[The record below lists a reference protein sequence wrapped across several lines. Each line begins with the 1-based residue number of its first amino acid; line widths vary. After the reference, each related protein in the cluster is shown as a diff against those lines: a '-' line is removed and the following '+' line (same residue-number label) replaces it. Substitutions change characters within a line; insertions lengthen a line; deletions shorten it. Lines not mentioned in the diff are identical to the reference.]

1 MKKLDLKILENADR
15 QTVEWLAELC
25 PSAGERERIKLWR
38 RLESRC
44 KDNKYAYSVEGVD
57 TCKRSAIHYFNM
69 AAMCA
74 AVILI
79 ITGSIFGLKRIK
91 APDDPLSTYVEM
103 TTSTTAAT
111 ETALNDKTDSQTEL
125 VLKMLNSIDYY
136 NNVSGTLVEKG
147 NGNSFNDVEFEVDL
161 TTARS
166 YSHIRQ
172 CWTDSHESAINGDL
186 SGAEIIKDEND
197 TYDFIRYSDG
207 NNVYTYNLSS
217 KKKEYISSSVKR
229 ADSEKIPDEERR
241 EGNSQNL
248 WWKWRTDPLNC
259 EHASHSLFPQ
269 LIVSTALDDQDK
281 WQIDG
286 IQTYIGRECTA
297 VSGKDGS
304 FTALIDTQTGVLLKY
319 VATDS
324 NGEICDYIC
333 VHSIAFDDEADEVR
347 KFDFKESEVD

>member
-1 MKKLDLKILENADR
+1 MKKFDLKILENADR
-15 QTVEWLAELC
+15 PSVERIAELC
-25 PSAGERERIKLWR
+25 PSAGEKERIKLWR

-44 KDNKYAYSVEGVD
+44 KDNKYAYSVQGVEAY
-57 TCKRSAIHYFNM
+57 KRSHFRELLNVT
-69 AAMCA
+69 
-74 AVILI
+74 AVCTAFVLV
-79 ITGSIFGLKRIK
+79 ITGSIFGLKRLK
-91 APDDPLSTYVEM
+91 APDNSLSPYVDM
-103 TTSTTAAT
+103 TPSTTVAT
-111 ETALNDKTDSQTEL
+111 ETVSDDKANEQTEL

-136 NNVSGTLVEKG
+136 NKASGNLVEKG

-172 CWTDSHESAINGDL
+172 CWIDSHESAINGDL
-186 SGAEIIKDEND
+186 SSAEIIKNEND

-207 NNVYTYNLSS
+207 NNVYTYNLAS
-217 KKKEYISSSVKR
+217 KKKEYISPSVKR
-229 ADSEKIPDEERR
+229 ADSDKIPDEERH
-241 EGNSQNL
+241 EGK

-269 LIVSTALDDQDK
+269 LIVSTSLDDQDK

-286 IQTYIGRECTA
+286 SQTYIGRECTS

-347 KFDFKESEVD
+347 KFDFTESEAD

>member
-15 QTVEWLAELC
+15 QTVERLAELC
-25 PSAGERERIKLWR
+25 PSAGERERKILWR

-44 KDNKYAYSVEGVD
+44 KDNKYAYSVQGVEAY
-57 TCKRSAIHYFNM
+57 KSSHFRELLNAI
-69 AAMCA
+69 
-74 AVILI
+74 AVCTAFILV
-79 ITGSIFGLKRIK
+79 ITGSIFGLKRLK
-91 APDDPLSTYVEM
+91 APDNTLSPSVEM
-103 TTSTTAAT
+103 TTAEPT
-111 ETALNDKTDSQTEL
+111 ETVSDDKANEQTEL

-136 NNVSGTLVEKG
+136 DKVSGRLVEKG
-147 NGNSFNDVEFEVDL
+147 NENSFNDVEFEVDL

-186 SGAEIIKDEND
+186 SGAEIIKDDNY

-207 NNVYTYNLSS
+207 NSVYTYNLAS
-217 KKKEYISSSVKR
+217 KKKEYISPSVKR

-269 LIVSTALDDQDK
+269 LIVSTSLDDQDK

-319 VATDS
+319 VETDS

-333 VHSIAFDDEADEVR
+333 VKSIAFDDEADEVHE
-347 KFDFKESEVD
+347 FDFTESEAD